1 MRHRS
6 AESGSHPLPRP
17 RGRVYELRSM
27 PSPLRGAPLREPRRP
42 SRPEGS
48 DGASQPLV
56 TTHSGQVRPAPLPF
70 SLGVD
75 PPGTTIGERVAPQAV
90 AARRSMGDK
99 DRLFT
104 ELAALVAHAV
114 PSVSAAEIEHELR
127 ERESLFTT
135 AMGHGVAIPHAT
147 VAGVPRTFMGVMTLT
162 QPIDFGQDADGPVDV
177 CFCLV
182 GPPSDRAGHLH
193 LLAQIAGAVTES
205 DLLARLRA
213 ARTQGA
219 LLDALGSA
227 RAANLES

>member
-1 MRHRS
+1 
-6 AESGSHPLPRP
+6 
-17 RGRVYELRSM
+17 M
-27 PSPLRGAPLREPRRP
+27 PSPIRSTPASKPWRP
-42 SRPEGS
+42 SAPEVTSPEGRY
-48 DGASQPLV
+48 ATAAATQPLV
-56 TTHSGQVRPAPLPF
+56 ASRSGQVLPF
-70 SLGVD
+70 SLGAE
-75 PPGTTIGERVAPQAV
+75 PTGATLGERVAPRAV
-90 AARRSMGDK
+90 AACRSMRDK

-104 ELAALVAHAV
+104 ELAALVADAV

-182 GPPSDRAGHLH
+182 GPPSDRAAHLR

-205 DLLARLRA
+205 DLLDRIRA
-213 ARTQGA
+213 ARTTGA
-219 LLDALGSA
+219 LLDVLGQA
-227 RAANLES
+227 GLES